1 MHRPLNITDSRFGTD
16 FKRGDEKMSIYIK
29 PKIHIDFD
37 SPEGNVFHILAYARE
52 AIKTCCIF
60 EKQEKLKEF
69 DERIEQVKNQGYEK
83 VLEVVRE
90 YVEIIED

>member
-1 MHRPLNITDSRFGTD
+1 MHRPLNIMVSKYGTD
-16 FKRGDEKMSIYIK
+16 FKRGDVKMSVYIK

-37 SPEGNVFHILAYARE
+37 SPEGNVFHILAFARE
-52 AIKTCCIF
+52 AIKTCCVF

-69 DERIEQVKNQGYEK
+69 DERIEQVKNQGYER

>member
-1 MHRPLNITDSRFGTD
+1 MHRPLNIMVSKYGMD

-37 SPEGNVFHILAYARE
+37 SPEGNVFHILAFARE

-69 DERIEQVKNQGYEK
+69 DERIEQVKSQGYEK
-83 VLEVVRE
+83 VLEVVRDF
-90 YVEIIED
+90 VEIIED

>member
-37 SPEGNVFHILAYARE
+37 SPEGNIFHILAFARE

-69 DERIEQVKNQGYEK
+69 NERIEQVKSQGYEK
-83 VLEVVRE
+83 VLEVVRDF
-90 YVEIIED
+90 VEIIED

>member
-1 MHRPLNITDSRFGTD
+1 MHRLLNITVSKYGMD
-16 FKRGDEKMSIYIK
+16 FKRGDVKMSVYIK

-37 SPEGNVFHILAYARE
+37 SPEGNVFHILAFARE

-69 DERIEQVKNQGYEK
+69 DERIEQVKNQGYER

>member
-1 MHRPLNITDSRFGTD
+1 MHRPLNIMVSKYGTD
-16 FKRGDEKMSIYIK
+16 FKRGDVKMSVYIK

-37 SPEGNVFHILAYARE
+37 SPEGNVFHILAFARE
-52 AIKTCCIF
+52 AIKTCCVF

>member
-1 MHRPLNITDSRFGTD
+1 MRRPLNITDSRFGTD

-37 SPEGNVFHILAYARE
+37 SPEGNVFHILAFARE
-52 AIKTCCIF
+52 AIKTCYIF
-60 EKQEKLKEF
+60 DKQEKLKEF
-69 DERIEQVKNQGYEK
+69 DERIEQVKNQGYER

-90 YVEIIED
+90 YVEIIEY

>member
-1 MHRPLNITDSRFGTD
+1 MHRPLNITVSKFGTD
-16 FKRGDEKMSIYIK
+16 FKRGDVKMSVYIK

-60 EKQEKLKEF
+60 DKEEKLKEF
-69 DERIEQVKNQGYEK
+69 DERIEQVKNQGYER